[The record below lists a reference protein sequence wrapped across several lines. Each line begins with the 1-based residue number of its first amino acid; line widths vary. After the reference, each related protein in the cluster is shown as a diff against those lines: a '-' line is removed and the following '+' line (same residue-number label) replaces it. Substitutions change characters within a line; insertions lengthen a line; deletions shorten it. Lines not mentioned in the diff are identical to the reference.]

1 MVSNQLAM
9 FGGLRHCRSGNMMVL
24 VIEDQD
30 LLCSLKC
37 IHPYVLQFI
46 SQAQSMKFY
55 GMLF

>member
-37 IHPYVLQFI
+37 IHPYA
-46 SQAQSMKFY
+46 S
-55 GMLF
+55 